1 MTDNANF
8 DELPLELLAET
19 ESYAVL
25 LGEDLEGEPVYNIE
39 MGSITLHLFED
50 EWTELVELISKVRR

>member
-8 DELPLELLAET
+8 EDLPLELLAET

-25 LGEDLEGEPVYNIE
+25 LGQDLEGEPVYNIE
-39 MGSITLHLFED
+39 MGSITLHLFEE
-50 EWTELVELISKVRR
+50 EWTELVELINKVR